1 MMRALLMQCERWL
14 RIFLSN
20 GIEDEDLMTLYSKNC
35 EDREDTFWF
44 IHIYVAKTA
53 KLDIIYDDAGTF
65 DAVWTV
71 VKDIFE

>member
-1 MMRALLMQCERWL
+1 M
-14 RIFLSN
+14 SN
-20 GIEDEDLMTLYSKNC
+20 GIEDEDLMTLHSKNC
-35 EDREDTFWF
+35 ENREDTFWF

-65 DAVWTV
+65 DAVWKV